1 MGSVTIHLLV
11 EKSIKG
17 ENSGLSASEMITS
30 GDDDADNF
38 QFESVSH
45 ILPADS
51 SLAELMDL
59 VVLKLLNN
67 DNTTTLSKNDKLQQ
81 LTILDLS
88 YNPVKNISNTCRVN
102 TDTTGPKSKT
112 LQSMN
117 WYP

>member
-11 EKSIKG
+11 EKSLKG
-17 ENSGLSASEMITS
+17 GNSGLIA
-30 GDDDADNF
+30 GDDDADDF

-67 DNTTTLSKNDKLQQ
+67 DDTPTTTLSKNDKLQQ

-88 YNPVKNISNTCRVN
+88 YNPVKSISNKIR
-102 TDTTGPKSKT
+102 TG
-112 LQSMN
+112 
-117 WYP
+117 